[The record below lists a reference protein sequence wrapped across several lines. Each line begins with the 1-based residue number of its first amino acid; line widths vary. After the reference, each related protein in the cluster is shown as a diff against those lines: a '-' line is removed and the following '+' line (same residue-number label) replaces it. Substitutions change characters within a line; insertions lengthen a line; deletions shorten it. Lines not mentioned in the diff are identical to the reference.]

1 MANMNS
7 EPTSAVVTFPVASPQ
22 SGIQP
27 EPSSNGQGEPKPP
40 SMQALTDEAKQEKVG
55 IYYSIRENP
64 QLCSCPYELFGL
76 HSPRLHLC
84 STA

>member
-1 MANMNS
+1 MKAASPEQVEDLPTVLSMANTNS

-40 SMQALTDEAKQEKVG
+40 SMQALTDEAKQEKVS
-55 IYYSIRENP
+55 IYYSAHIN
-64 QLCSCPYELFGL
+64 LG
-76 HSPRLHLC
+76 
-84 STA
+84 